1 MDTSSIPHTWKLGHH
16 FLTEASLRHNSIC
29 VCISCNKKIEKVLD
43 AHNSNRAAAFATQVY
58 QQLALE
64 YRADSIITYMEEQ
77 QKAPGANITE
87 MSFTHEILC

>member
-1 MDTSSIPHTWKLGHH
+1 M
-16 FLTEASLRHNSIC
+16 HNSIR

-43 AHNSNRAAAFATQVY
+43 AHNSNRAAAFGTQVY
-58 QQLALE
+58 QQLTLE